1 MANFFNN
8 NKALYYGI
16 FIFVAFVALFVLVFL
31 LFIRQDGTSLNVNS
45 NFSRNQQQLQPQ
57 TFQANNSSSA
67 PIIRNHNLSS
77 DITTYNQ
84 IQTKRSSANISVVE
98 AIHVYEIPYELMHD
112 PLFSEKLNKYINS
125 EVFVYRSGS
134 SLSTNQHQN
143 SFKTYTYRFEK
154 WNTSLSNMFT
164 ANGILFSAQ
173 NQGFFNSDE
182 VNTRFFIKLS
192 NAALNS
198 SFFAS
203 FCLFITNSAID
214 FKIRRTSVQ
223 IQGTPIL
230 VTTENRPGGQY
241 VADWEGET
249 IFGPETDIILCEK

>member
-1 MANFFNN
+1 MPIFTNN
-8 NKALYYGI
+8 NKVIYYGI
-16 FIFVAFVALFVLVFL
+16 FTFVAFIALFVLVFL

-45 NFSRNQQQLQPQ
+45 NFIRQNQQHTQG
-57 TFQANNSSSA
+57 NNASTSSA
-67 PIIRNHNLSS
+67 TIRNHNLSS
-77 DITTYNQ
+77 DINAYNT
-84 IQTKRSSANISVVE
+84 IQNKKSSANVSVIE

-112 PLFSEKLNKYINS
+112 PLFSDKLNRYINS
-125 EVFVYRSGS
+125 EVYVYRSGT
-134 SLSTNQHQN
+134 SLSTSQN
-143 SFKTYTYRFEK
+143 HSSFKTYTYRFEK

-164 ANGILFSAQ
+164 PNGILYSAQ

-182 VNTRFFIKLS
+182 LNTRFFIKLS

-198 SFFAS
+198 SFLAS
-203 FCLFITNSAID
+203 FCLFITNSAVD
-214 FKIRRTSVQ
+214 FKIRRTSVAV
-223 IQGTPIL
+223 QGTPII